1 MARKITCENPLYHDT
16 SVLLEKY
23 RDVVWSMELSVQ
35 QVRRKF
41 HNEFGTNVDD
51 FLEAI
56 AASGVELSGSEIE
69 DHAKCIQKSTQ
80 MIHLVDDAVAL
91 LRNKHKDG
99 ETLYWIIHFTYMTP
113 HRAQNTYEIID
124 QLRPYI
130 RDISYSTYYRRRQH
144 AIDTLSSI
152 LWGYTSK
159 ESLAILEQFLPSFAM
174 SS

>member
-1 MARKITCENPLYHDT
+1 MAKNVVSENPLYHDT
-16 SVLLEKY
+16 WVLLEKY
-23 RDVVWSMELSVQ
+23 RDVVWSLELSVQ

-41 HNEFGTNVDD
+41 HNEYGTDID
-51 FLEAI
+51 EFLESI
-56 AASGVELSGSEIE
+56 AMAGADLSGTEIE

-91 LRNKHKDG
+91 LRDKHKDG
-99 ETLYWIIHFTYMTP
+99 EKLYWIIHYTYMTP
-113 HRAQNTYEIID
+113 HRAQNSHEIID

-130 RDISYSTYYRRRQH
+130 RDISYSTYFRRRHH

-159 ESLAILEQFLPSFAM
+159 DSIDILEQFFPD
-174 SS
+174 SSTDT

>member
-1 MARKITCENPLYHDT
+1 MAKKVTSENPLFHDT
-16 SVLLEKY
+16 SILLEKY

-51 FLEAI
+51 FLDAI
-56 AASGVELSGSEIE
+56 ATAGIDLSGSEIE
-69 DHAKCIQKSTQ
+69 NHAMCIQKSTQ

-91 LRNKHKDG
+91 LRDKHKDG

-130 RDISYSTYYRRRQH
+130 RDISYSTYYRRRQN

-159 ESLAILEQFLPSFAM
+159 ESLAILEQFLPNIPVGS
-174 SS
+174 